1 MKILTLHNKYKYRG
15 GEDEA
20 RESEDVLLRER
31 GHEVKEIVLDNN
43 DIGPSGL
50 VRIGM
55 ETSWSVGS
63 YRRVCEAVKEWR
75 PDILDVHN
83 FFPLFSP
90 SVHYVGLKQR
100 VPVIQTLHN
109 YRLLC
114 PGATFYRAGAVC
126 EDCTRHWTPWPS
138 VVHRCYRGSMSQT
151 GAAAV
156 MVTLHRVLR
165 TWHRAVSVFITS
177 SQFEKRKF
185 VEHGFPESKILVKPN
200 HLLNPGPLSS
210 GGQHFM
216 FVGRLSAEKGVLTL
230 LKAMEQV
237 NPGTR
242 LKIAGDGPLESVVRE
257 AVSRNPRIEYLGRI
271 PQRDVLD
278 QIASA
283 RCLIFPSEWYET
295 FGRVAAEAF
304 SRGTPVIAS
313 KIGAVAEVVDDG
325 RTGFHFRPGDAGDLA
340 ETIEHAATDPRV
352 LTRMRLE
359 ARREYEQNFTAER
372 GYQLLMAAYHK
383 AIAEYGCRR
392 ELGCPA
398 EE

>member
-114 PGATFYRAGAVC
+114 PGATFYRAGPCV
-126 EDCTRHWTPWPS
+126 
-138 VVHRCYRGSMSQT
+138 
-151 GAAAV
+151 
-156 MVTLHRVLR
+156 R
-165 TWHRAVSVFITS
+165 TA
-177 SQFEKRKF
+177 
-185 VEHGFPESKILVKPN
+185 
-200 HLLNPGPLSS
+200 
-210 GGQHFM
+210 
-216 FVGRLSAEKGVLTL
+216 
-230 LKAMEQV
+230 
-237 NPGTR
+237 PGTGSR
-242 LKIAGDGPLESVVRE
+242 GQALFTAAIAGACHKPVR
-257 AVSRNPRIEYLGRI
+257 PR
-271 PQRDVLD
+271 
-278 QIASA
+278 
-283 RCLIFPSEWYET
+283 
-295 FGRVAAEAF
+295 
-304 SRGTPVIAS
+304 
-313 KIGAVAEVVDDG
+313 
-325 RTGFHFRPGDAGDLA
+325 
-340 ETIEHAATDPRV
+340 
-352 LTRMRLE
+352 
-359 ARREYEQNFTAER
+359 
-372 GYQLLMAAYHK
+372 
-383 AIAEYGCRR
+383 
-392 ELGCPA
+392 
-398 EE
+398 